1 MTLLLEFKFMAAE
14 YRNGKQLIAKI
25 HGYKIK
31 SEKRRKKQQ
40 HQQSQS
46 NKFQT
51 YKIERRTKEMNK
63 CRSMTICVSLYVNSD
78 K

>member
-1 MTLLLEFKFMAAE
+1 MAAE
-14 YRNGKQLIAKI
+14 YRNGKQLIAKFM
-25 HGYKIK
+25 GTKL
-31 SEKRRKKQQ
+31 SQKREKKQQ
-40 HQQSQS
+40 QQQSQS